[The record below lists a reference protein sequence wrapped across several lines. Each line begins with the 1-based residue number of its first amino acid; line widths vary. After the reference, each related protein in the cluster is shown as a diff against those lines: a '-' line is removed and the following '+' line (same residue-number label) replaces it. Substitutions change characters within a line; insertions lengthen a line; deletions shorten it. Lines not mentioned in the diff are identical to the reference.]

1 MSKGINFKKLRND
14 AGLTLA
20 HLAELS
26 GYDVTDIVRLE
37 QGEKIPPCIRE
48 CILAL
53 LLQAREEGLALDVRI
68 WRERALK
75 AEYKVE
81 ILLGMV
87 KGGMDVL

>member
-37 QGEKIPPCIRE
+37 QGEKFLRCCYKHGRRVW
-48 CILAL
+48 L
-53 LLQAREEGLALDVRI
+53 
-68 WRERALK
+68 WMS
-75 AEYKVE
+75 EYGVN
-81 ILLGMV
+81 
-87 KGGMDVL
+87 VL

>member
-37 QGEKIPPCIRE
+37 QGEIIPPCMRE

-75 AEYKVE
+75 AEYKVG

>member
-37 QGEKIPPCIRE
+37 QGVTKHNYP
-48 CILAL
+48 
-53 LLQAREEGLALDVRI
+53 
-68 WRERALK
+68 
-75 AEYKVE
+75 
-81 ILLGMV
+81 
-87 KGGMDVL
+87 KGWNRKF

>member
-53 LLQAREEGLALDVRI
+53 LLQAREEGLALDVSVT
-68 WRERALK
+68 K
-75 AEYKVE
+75 HK
-81 ILLGMV
+81 
-87 KGGMDVL
+87 